1 MANSKQAAKRA
12 KQAEQARQQNM
23 SQRSE
28 LRTMIKKVRAAI
40 VAKNKDQATTAYRDA
55 ESIIDNYARKG
66 LLHANAA
73 ARYKSRLSNQI
84 KGLGA

>member
-1 MANSKQAAKRA
+1 MANSKQAVKRA
-12 KQAEQARQQNM
+12 KQAEQARQQNQ

-40 VAKNKDQATTAYRDA
+40 ASANKAEATTAFINA
-55 ESIIDNYARKG
+55 QALIDNYARKG
-66 LLHANAA
+66 LLHVNAA

-84 KGLGA
+84 KALAA

>member
-1 MANSKQAAKRA
+1 VANSKQAAKRA
-12 KQAEQARQQNM
+12 KQAENARQQNQ

-28 LRTMIKKVRAAI
+28 LRTVIKKVRAAI
-40 VAKNKDQATTAYRDA
+40 AAKDKAQATATFTDA
-55 ESIIDNYARKG
+55 QSLIDNYARKG

>member
-1 MANSKQAAKRA
+1 LANSKQAVKRA
-12 KQAEQARQQNM
+12 KQAENARQQNQ

-28 LRTMIKKVRAAI
+28 LRTIIKKVRAAI
-40 VAKNKDQATTAYRDA
+40 AAKTKPEATAAFTDAQAL
-55 ESIIDNYARKG
+55 IDSYARKG
-66 LLHANAA
+66 LLHPNAA

>member
-1 MANSKQAAKRA
+1 LANTKQAVKRA
-12 KQAEQARQQNM
+12 KQAESARQQNM

-40 VAKNKDQATTAYRDA
+40 AALNKEQATAAYRNA
-55 ESIIDNYARKG
+55 ESLIDNYARKG

-84 KGLGA
+84 KGLSA

>member
-12 KQAEQARQQNM
+12 KQAEAARQQNV

-28 LRTMIKKVRAAI
+28 LRTMIKKVRVAIAGANKAEASAAYI
-40 VAKNKDQATTAYRDA
+40 TAV
-55 ESIIDNYARKG
+55 SLIDNYAGKG
-66 LLHANAA
+66 LLHKNAA

-84 KGLGA
+84 KGLAA

>member
-12 KQAEQARQQNM
+12 KQAESARQQNQ

-28 LRTMIKKVRAAI
+28 LRTIIKKVRAAI
-40 VAKNKDQATTAYRDA
+40 AAADKAQATTLFVNAQ
-55 ESIIDNYARKG
+55 SLIDNYARKG

-73 ARYKSRLSNQI
+73 ARYKSRLSSQI
-84 KGLGA
+84 KRIA

>member
-12 KQAEQARQQNM
+12 KQAEKARQQNM

-28 LRTMIKKVRAAI
+28 LRTIIKKVRAAI
-40 VAKNKDQATTAYRDA
+40 AAADKAQATAAFTNAQ
-55 ESIIDNYARKG
+55 SLIDNYARKG
-66 LLHANAA
+66 LLHENAA

-84 KGLGA
+84 KRLA

>member
-12 KQAEQARQQNM
+12 KQAENARQQNM

-28 LRTMIKKVRAAI
+28 LRTLIKKVRAAI
-40 VAKNKDQATTAYRDA
+40 AAQNKDAAKKTYADA
-55 ESIIDNYARKG
+55 ESIIDSYARKG

-84 KGLGA
+84 KAIS

>member
-12 KQAEQARQQNM
+12 KQAEHARQQNQ

-28 LRTMIKKVRAAI
+28 LRTIIKKVRAAI
-40 VAKNKDQATTAYRDA
+40 AAKDKAQATATFTDA
-55 ESIIDNYARKG
+55 QSLIDNYARKG

-84 KGLGA
+84 KALGA